1 MKQIQEKIQQETEYL
16 KEESTLSSS
25 GISSII
31 YHDVFDY
38 PLTETELI
46 RWSTGKKVDL
56 KNTDRILFRHK
67 SGHYY
72 LDDKEGLVLKRL
84 MHERASKKKIVLA
97 RKAAKLLSFIPS
109 VQMVGL
115 TGALAMNNASEES
128 DIDLMIVTSKNSL
141 WVTRILSY
149 ALLLTFG
156 FKVRRFGQKNEKNKL
171 CLNIWLDETSLGWR
185 GKKNIYTA
193 HEISQTIPL
202 FDRGVYGKLISENEW
217 IKEYWPNA
225 VGFRGDSQKE
235 AKKSIFSIFENIA
248 RVFQFNYMSKKRTR
262 ETVGKKIALF
272 HPTDWSE
279 IVLGRL
285 DKYLDLL

>member
-1 MKQIQEKIQQETEYL
+1 
-16 KEESTLSSS
+16 
-25 GISSII
+25 
-31 YHDVFDY
+31 
-38 PLTETELI
+38 LTETELI

-97 RKAAKLLSFIPS
+97 RKAVKLLSFIPS

-235 AKKSIFSIFENIA
+235 AKKSILSIFENIA

-285 DKYLDLL
+285 EKYLDLL